1 MRKIGGILG
10 RSPFGPTHEHLLKVI
25 DCVNALAP
33 LVDAA
38 VKGDSDST
46 ARIAHDVHRWEE
58 EADEIKSAI
67 RSQYTMSFF
76 ASVSRSEL
84 MSLVKAQDDV
94 ADECDRLT
102 FELSVRRT
110 RFPEHIVAPFV
121 DLIARLVSMAAP
133 LSQASR
139 TLDEA
144 GGSVTANVVSTVTP
158 LLDELRKAISEVDP
172 LYEGLLRQL
181 FAREAESN
189 SLDVMY
195 VMHLAGHAD
204 KIAKKTEN
212 VVDVLARL
220 VEEKKE

>member
-38 VKGDSDST
+38 VKGDKDST
-46 ARIAHDVHRWEE
+46 ERVAHDVHRLEE

-67 RSQYTMSFF
+67 RIQYTTSFF

-84 MSLVKAQDDV
+84 MALVKAQDDV
-94 ADECDRLT
+94 ADECDRLA

-110 RFPEHIVAPFV
+110 RFPEHIISPFV
-121 DLIARLVSMAAP
+121 DLISRLVSMARP
-133 LSQASR
+133 LSESSR
-139 TLDEA
+139 ILDEA
-144 GGSVTANVVSTVTP
+144 SGGITADVVSKVSP
-158 LLDELRKAISEVDP
+158 LLDELRKAISEIDP
-172 LYEGLLRQL
+172 LFEALLRQL
-181 FAREAESN
+181 FARETESN
-189 SLDVMY
+189 PLDVMY
-195 VMHLAGHAD
+195 VMHLAGHGD

-212 VVDVLARL
+212 VTDVLTRL
-220 VEEKKE
+220 VEETKQ